1 MLVLSRRSCFDSLGS
16 HHLRRR
22 FGSER
27 LAKRQRH
34 LMTFVS
40 QSVLRSRGSVY
51 SERIQTYSVFNVVI
65 LLEFPRASL
74 ERVRS
79 RHIARRELTL
89 IRRRGSRRWL
99 RRERLSNP
107 LRELNHPNPVV

>member
-1 MLVLSRRSCFDSLGS
+1 MLMLVLSRSFDSVRPQHWS
-16 HHLRRR
+16 WR
-22 FGSER
+22 FGGER
-27 LAKRQRH
+27 LAERQRH

-51 SERIQTYSVFNVVI
+51 SERIQTYSIFNVVI